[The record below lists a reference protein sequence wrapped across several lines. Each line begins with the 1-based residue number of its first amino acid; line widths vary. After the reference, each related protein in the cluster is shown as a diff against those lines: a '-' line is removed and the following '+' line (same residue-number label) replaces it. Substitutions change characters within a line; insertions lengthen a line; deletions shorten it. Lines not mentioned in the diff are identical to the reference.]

1 MINMLTKKQLSE
13 IRSHLEKAQ
22 NPIFLFD
29 NDVDGLCS
37 YVLLRRFIGR
47 GKGVAVKSHPNID
60 VGYAKRVQELN
71 GDYVFVL
78 DRHNLG
84 QDFVNE
90 ISLLQLPIVWIDHH
104 DVVVEKYSYNMLY
117 SYNPSHRK
125 KKSFEPTTY
134 LCYSATKRAEDI
146 WLVMIGCIADHYML
160 GKSVVDDFI
169 ERYDILW
176 SKEITK
182 PFQALY
188 TTGIGRFARAIS
200 FGLKDSISHVV
211 QLQNFLISCKTP
223 YDIGQELES
232 KSAFA
237 IKYKDTLKKYN
248 ALLEEAKTVVGD
260 KLLFYNYSGQISIS
274 SDLSN
279 ELSYLFPNH
288 YICVTYSAGPMTN
301 VSLRGD
307 NVQKILAEIL
317 PLIGKASGGGHRDAV
332 GARISTEDLDKFR
345 NALMERVK

>member
-1 MINMLTKKQLSE
+1 MLTKKQLGE
-13 IRSHLEKAQ
+13 IREHLEKAQ

-29 NDVDGLCS
+29 NDVDGLSS

-60 VGYAKRVQELN
+60 AGYAKRVQELG

-117 SYNPSHRK
+117 TYNPSRRK
-125 KKSFEPTTY
+125 KKSSEPTTY
-134 LCYSATKRAEDI
+134 LCYSATKRAEDL
-146 WLVMIGCIADHYML
+146 WLVMIGCIADHYL
-160 GKSVVDDFI
+160 PDFVDDFVKN
-169 ERYDILW
+169 YSILW
-176 SKEITK
+176 GNNIKK

-188 TTGIGRFARAIS
+188 TTGIGQFARAIS

-211 QLQNFLISCKTP
+211 QLQNFLITCKSP

-232 KSAFA
+232 KSAFGT
-237 IKYKDTLKKYN
+237 KYRDILKKYN
-248 ALLEEAKTVVGD
+248 ALVEEAKTVAGD
-260 KLLFYNYSGQISIS
+260 KLVFYNYSGQLSIS

-279 ELSYLFPNH
+279 ELSYIFPNH
-288 YICVTYSAGPMTN
+288 YICVSYSAGVMTN
-301 VSLRGD
+301 ISLRGD

-317 PLIGKASGGGHRDAV
+317 LTLQKATGGGHRDAV
-332 GARISTEDLDKFR
+332 GARINTEDLDKFR
-345 NALMERVK
+345 NALMEKIK